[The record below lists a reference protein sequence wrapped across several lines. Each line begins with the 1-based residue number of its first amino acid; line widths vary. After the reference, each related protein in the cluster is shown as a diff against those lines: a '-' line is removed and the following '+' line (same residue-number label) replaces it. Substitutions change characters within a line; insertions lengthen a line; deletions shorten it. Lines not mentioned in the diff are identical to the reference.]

1 MRTREKAKIFKRF
14 LAGDSVERISW
25 RERQE
30 DRHVTT
36 DVIESIIREGITG
49 KFDVTPMKREYAPR
63 ECSAPCCFC
72 GVTDTDVE
80 TATTGTPMH
89 RQCLRLAA
97 LGSLESSIMPN
108 SVLDRNDPPNTER
121 KL

>member
-1 MRTREKAKIFKRF
+1 MRTQERAKIFKRF
-14 LAGDSVERISW
+14 MEGESVERISW

-36 DVIESIIREGITG
+36 DVIESII
-49 KFDVTPMKREYAPR
+49 R

-108 SVLDRNDPPNTER
+108 SLLDRNDPSNTER
-121 KL
+121 DQ